1 MIHAGVIHV
10 GLDTKDGTTTIGT
23 IIGIP
28 IDTTQHGMTGT
39 EELLETGEI
48 NGLTDT
54 MLMVSVELVPSHQTN
69 FFNFSSRTT
78 NHKTS

>member
-1 MIHAGVIHV
+1 MINAGMTHV
-10 GLDTKDGTTTIGT
+10 GLDTKDGIIIIGT
-23 IIGIP
+23 ITGMP

-39 EELLETGEI
+39 EHLETGEI

-54 MLMVSVELVPSHQTN
+54 MLMVRFALIPLNKTKISI
-69 FFNFSSRTT
+69 FSSRTT